1 MATEIHWL
9 FITDKYSLV
18 DYLDRA
24 IVVARFN
31 QKDLM
36 RDLIELRGKFLDSK
50 TYEDIVSHLDNL
62 NSIFENSIDKRL
74 SETLSNLI
82 DHVSSFKDGRFDI
95 KKGREEIETRVMD

>member
-1 MATEIHWL
+1 MATEIQWL

-18 DYLDRA
+18 DHLDRA

-50 TYEDIVSHLDNL
+50 TYEDLVSYLDIL

-82 DHVSSFKDGRFDI
+82 DQVSSFRDGRFDI
-95 KKGREEIETRVMD
+95 KKSREVETRVME